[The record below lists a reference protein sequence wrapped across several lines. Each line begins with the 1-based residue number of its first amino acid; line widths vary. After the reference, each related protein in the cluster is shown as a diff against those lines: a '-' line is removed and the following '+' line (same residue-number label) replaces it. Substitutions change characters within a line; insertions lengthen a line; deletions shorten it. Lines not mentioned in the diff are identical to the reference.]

1 MRVDDQIELLNQG
14 MQHAVTS
21 RVCDPRR
28 NGRFAVDRRSTFSTL
43 RKDHIEQ
50 DPGAPPQRPHIGAS
64 AEDFAPPSAPT
75 ANTLSARCVFGEP
88 HLGHFGLIS
97 LLIERCS

>member
-1 MRVDDQIELLNQG
+1 
-14 MQHAVTS
+14 
-21 RVCDPRR
+21 
-28 NGRFAVDRRSTFSTL
+28 VDRRSTFSTL

-64 AEDFAPPSAPT
+64 EDEPEDFAPPSAPT
-75 ANTLSARCVFGEP
+75 AKTLSARCVFGEP